1 MVRPA
6 CQMRSTQVWTIHI
19 SAWRD
24 CLESPDRYRIGIYPG
39 ADNGS
44 TGLYFGV
51 SPYRKVTIWAS
62 AHTFQTVSR
71 RGILRSSPV
80 GGSRKFA

>member
-1 MVRPA
+1 M
-6 CQMRSTQVWTIHI
+6 STLQAFIHR

-24 CLESPDRYRIGIYPG
+24 CLESPDRYRTGTYPG

-51 SPYRKVTIWAS
+51 SPYRRPSIWAS
-62 AHTFQTVSR
+62 AHTFQTVSGR
-71 RGILRSSPV
+71 VILRTSRV
-80 GGSRKFA
+80 GGSAKFT